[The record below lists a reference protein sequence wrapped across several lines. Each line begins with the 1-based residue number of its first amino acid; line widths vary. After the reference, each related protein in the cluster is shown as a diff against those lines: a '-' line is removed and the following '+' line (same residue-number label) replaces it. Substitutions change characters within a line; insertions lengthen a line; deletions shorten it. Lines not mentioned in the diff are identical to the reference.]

1 MPSHRAET
9 PPRQV
14 PLLAVVV
21 VLVLALGAGTA
32 FALVGG
38 GGAPA
43 RTQRS
48 AGATTDAS
56 PSSSA
61 SSTQDPNAP
70 TGWGPTVGELQE
82 ARDLVST
89 WTPSQLAGQVIV
101 GRYNGYD
108 PAVVGDLVKRLHLA
122 GVCVTSQNVTDAD
135 QVRATTRAITD
146 AVAADGRDF
155 PPVIGVDEEGGV
167 VEHLR
172 GIATEFPPFAEA
184 GVAISTDGKRGEE
197 VVHEAAYATGL
208 ELRSF
213 GFTWVFAPDADVT
226 IGAADVTIGSRS
238 PSPVPEVAARAVG
251 AAVDGYN
258 ESGLV
263 STPKHFP
270 GHGAVTVDSHV
281 AVPVRTASMS
291 EVRSHDL
298 PPFVA
303 AVAAQAPAMMI
314 GHIDNEAIAPGL
326 PASLAPAAYEFV
338 REDLG
343 FQGVMITD
351 SLGMGAVAN
360 RFRPSLAAIN
370 AGADLLLMPSNTV
383 ATHALLTRAIEN
395 GSVTRTRIE
404 DAAARVVALQMW
416 QARVA
421 AQVPVP
427 ADVTARAE
435 SAAQALAAAGS

>member
-14 PLLAVVV
+14 PILVVVV
-21 VLVLALGAGTA
+21 VLVLALGGGAA
-32 FALVGG
+32 FALIGG
-38 GGAPA
+38 GNAPA
-43 RTQRS
+43 PTQRS
-48 AGATTDAS
+48 AGATTDSTSA
-56 PSSSA
+56 PSSTPA
-61 SSTQDPNAP
+61 PDPNTP
-70 TGWGPTVGELQE
+70 TGWGPTVGELQ
-82 ARDLVST
+82 AAHDLVST
-89 WTPSQLAGQVIV
+89 WTPSRLAGQVIV

-122 GVCVTSQNVTDAD
+122 GVCVTSENVTDAE
-135 QVRATTRAITD
+135 QVRATTQAVTD

-184 GVAISTDGKRGEE
+184 GVAISADGTKGED

-226 IGAADVTIGSRS
+226 IGPADVTIGSRS
-238 PSPVPEVAARAVG
+238 PSPVPEIAARAV
-251 AAVDGYN
+251 ATAVDGYN

-281 AVPVRTASMS
+281 AVPVRTAPMS

-303 AVAAQAPAMMI
+303 AVAAHAPAMMI
-314 GHIDNEAIAPGL
+314 GHIDNRAIAPGL
-326 PASLAPAAYEFV
+326 PASMAPAAYEFL
-338 REDLG
+338 RDDLG

-360 RFRPSLAAIN
+360 RDRPALTALN

-383 ATHALLTRAIEN
+383 GTHAMLVHDIED
-395 GSVTRTRIE
+395 GTIARDRIE

-416 QARVA
+416 QARA
-421 AQVPVP
+421 ASEVPVP
-427 ADVTARAE
+427 ADVTTRAQE
-435 SAAQALAAAGS
+435 AAAALSASGG

>member
-14 PLLAVVV
+14 PLLVV
-21 VLVLALGAGTA
+21 VLVLVLAVGGGTA
-32 FALVGG
+32 FALIGSGSAPVG
-38 GGAPA
+38 
-43 RTQRS
+43 TQRS
-48 AGATTDAS
+48 SGPTAESA
-56 PSSSA
+56 PSA
-61 SSTQDPNAP
+61 STSPTQDPNDP

-108 PAVVGDLVKRLHLA
+108 PAVVGDLVGRLHLA

-135 QVRATTRAITD
+135 QVRATTQAITD

-184 GVAISTDGKRGEE
+184 GVAISTDGTKGED

-238 PSPVPEVAARAVG
+238 PSPDPEVAARAVT

-270 GHGAVTVDSHV
+270 GHGAVTVDSHI

-291 EVRSHDL
+291 EVRRHDL

-303 AVAAQAPAMMI
+303 AVAAHAPALMM

-326 PASLAPAAYEFV
+326 PASMAPAAYEFV
-338 REDLG
+338 RDDLG

-360 RFRPSLAAIN
+360 RDRPSLTAIN

-383 ATHALLTRAIEN
+383 ATHAMLTHAIEN
-395 GSVTRTRIE
+395 GTVTRERIE

-421 AQVPVP
+421 GQVPLP
-427 ADVTARAE
+427 DDVTARAE
-435 SAAQALAAAGS
+435 SAAAALSAAGS